1 MTHALGKDIPLG
13 DKYSITIIMSIH
25 KRVNFKA
32 SERTSERASERAER
46 SDSPRGPK
54 RNEGWFGEE
63 EGRERGD
70 KLWENPGKRREMKGK

>member
-54 RNEGWFGEE
+54 RNEGCSV
-63 EGRERGD
+63 
-70 KLWENPGKRREMKGK
+70 KRREEKEETSCGRIRGNEER

>member
-32 SERTSERASERAER
+32 SERTNERASER
-46 SDSPRGPK
+46 SGVIPRGPK

>member
-25 KRVNFKA
+25 KRVNFK
-32 SERTSERASERAER
+32 ASERAER

>member
-32 SERTSERASERAER
+32 SERTSERASERSGVIVLADQKGTR
-46 SDSPRGPK
+46 DGS
-54 RNEGWFGEE
+54 
-63 EGRERGD
+63 
-70 KLWENPGKRREMKGK
+70 GKRREEKEETSCGRIRGNEER